1 MTNKGL
7 RIVTEIVVDEDI
19 THYLMLGCTWEGGAP
34 GKSIGI
40 PLKDHG
46 GGVFLRSHPDRL
58 VLLGDEMQTKKA
70 TLYIKKHIQT
80 QEKPPVYAETQRFFR
95 KAYQFHTTG
104 PRKMT
109 IERAVPG
116 SLWSKQRNM
125 FITEGLD
132 SFDGFVEFRLP
143 DTATGHQSFIVACG
157 FASSGSEWICMAS
170 SNDEN
175 RLVYNSAINGD
186 LNRMRRHAMNA
197 KQVWNS
203 QTTTMMGSE
212 AEATVRTRLRKTEPI
227 FDIYVEV
234 ITQCLIM

>member
-7 RIVTEIVVDEDI
+7 RIITEIVVGEDI
-19 THYLMLGCTWEGGAP
+19 THYLMLGCNRDGGTP
-34 GKSIGI
+34 GKSLGI

-46 GGVFLRSHPDRL
+46 GGVFLRSQPDRL
-58 VLLGDEMQTKKA
+58 VILGDEMKTQMT
-70 TLYIKKHIQT
+70 TMYIKKHI
-80 QEKPPVYAETQRFFR
+80 EMMAELPVYAETQQLFR
-95 KAYQFHTTG
+95 KAYQFHTNG
-104 PRKMT
+104 SRRVT
-109 IERAVPG
+109 IERAVPA
-116 SLWSKQRNM
+116 SMWNRQRKM

-143 DTATGHQSFIVACG
+143 DSATGHESFIVACG
-157 FASSGSEWICMAS
+157 FASPNREWICMAS

-186 LNRMRRHAMNA
+186 LNRMRRQAIKA

-203 QTTTMMGSE
+203 QVTTRMGSE